1 LPLIL
6 QIAARA
12 DPDLAAKLKQEGYGW
27 LYRPAMETSRQLASL
42 SLFARLIDRAQKV
55 TA

>member
-1 LPLIL
+1 MGRAQLIGNL
-6 QIAARA
+6 ITHGTQ
-12 DPDLAAKLKQEGYGW
+12 PDIQATLE
-27 LYRPAMETSRQLASL
+27 QLASL